1 MKKLFSVAL
10 VLAMTASMLSGCGK
24 TISSTDTGAA
34 AEPAAEASEGSK
46 EEAAPAAQ
54 ESGETEEAAASSDPA
69 VTIRLGNF
77 NADGEPGQN
86 ASLLFA
92 DLANQYSG
100 GSVTVEVHNNSE
112 FGNAPEMAEQ
122 VSIGAIE
129 ACLVCEATL
138 GDYDP
143 RYHLVPMPYLYD
155 SYEHAYAVVDG
166 EFKDWVNDGTLESK
180 GLHNVGSWEYG
191 FRSLTNSKVPVKHP
205 EDVKGLKIRTPQE
218 NQLIYCMEALGAD
231 VTQVTF
237 NELISALK
245 QKTVDGQENPIS
257 TIYNNSLWECEQHY
271 LSLTR
276 HEWESMNLIINN
288 TFWESLTPAQQEA
301 IEKASAE
308 ASASMRKEV
317 QESEAEYIE
326 KLKEEG
332 MEVIDVDINEFRAQM
347 DSAYAKMLEIPDV
360 TQEMFDKM
368 MEIVENARK

>member
-1 MKKLFSVAL
+1 MKRLFSVIL
-10 VLAMTASMLSGCGK
+10 VLTLVASMLTACGTTVTTSDSGSA
-24 TISSTDTGAA
+24 TTETQTPAADNSTA
-34 AEPAAEASEGSK
+34 AEPAGGSEASSDV
-46 EEAAPAAQ
+46 
-54 ESGETEEAAASSDPA
+54 AASSDPA

-92 DLANQYSG
+92 KLANEYSG
-100 GSVTVEVHNNSE
+100 GSITVEVHNNSE

-122 VSIGAIE
+122 TAIGAIE
-129 ACLVCEATL
+129 ACLICEATL

-180 GLHNVGSWEYG
+180 GLHDVGSWEYG
-191 FRSLTNSKVPVKHP
+191 FRSLTNSKVAVAHP
-205 EDVKGLKIRTPQE
+205 SDVKGLKIRTPQE
-218 NQLIYCMEALGAD
+218 NQLIFCMEALGAD

-271 LSLTR
+271 LTLTR

-288 TFWESLTPAQQEA
+288 KFWESLTPAQQEA

-317 QESEAEYIE
+317 QESEADYIE
-326 KLKEEG
+326 KLKAEG
-332 MEVIDVDINEFRAQM
+332 MEVIEVDIEEFRAEM
-347 DSAYAKMLEIPDV
+347 DSAYAKMLDIPDV
-360 TQEMFDKM
+360 TQEMFDRM
-368 MEIVENARK
+368 MEIVENARP